1 MRCVEKPCDV
11 CLLSEWSEWQN
22 ISSQCMVTGKRFRNY
37 YGKNCNRTNVEEQ
50 ARKFEKNCTCLLDDV
65 LYQVISLTLRNFTSL
80 LFN

>member
-1 MRCVEKPCDV
+1 
-11 CLLSEWSEWQN
+11 
-22 ISSQCMVTGKRFRNY
+22 MVTGKRFRNY